1 VIGVIGG
8 YQEGGSTS
16 SASYADVPG
25 ANVAGLYKAAAPGLN
40 RGRRVASPD
49 QGFAAAVIS

>member
-16 SASYADVPG
+16 SVSYADVLG
-25 ANVAGLYKAAAPGLN
+25 ANVAGSMSWISFGPDWPGEGPATPATN
-40 RGRRVASPD
+40 SHRWC
-49 QGFAAAVIS
+49 

>member
-16 SASYADVPG
+16 SVSYADVLG
-25 ANVAGLYKAAAPGLN
+25 ANVAGLYKAAAPVSTA
-40 RGRRVASPD
+40 R
-49 QGFAAAVIS
+49 